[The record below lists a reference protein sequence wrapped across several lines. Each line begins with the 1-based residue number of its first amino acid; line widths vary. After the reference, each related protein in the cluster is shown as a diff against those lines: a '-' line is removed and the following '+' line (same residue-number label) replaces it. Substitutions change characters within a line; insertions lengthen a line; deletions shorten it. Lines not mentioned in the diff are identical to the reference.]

1 MGLAIP
7 EWNGI
12 KKLLALN
19 PSWWTVPLIGLGV
32 LFDAIL
38 PFFYFALCRSREG
51 PRISK
56 RLGILALVAALAL
69 AANLAVDLP
78 QWLKSLP
85 SKTLAPRTV
94 NDASELLVRLSTG
107 ALILLL
113 TTIYRQA
120 SDDVQ
125 PRLLAPKLLRI
136 ATGIAVVALGVWAAF
151 NIIRLPFVPFV
162 FLQLRDQAAAQ
173 YRKPPP
179 PIAPFIVE
187 TVRMVLVQVCV
198 FVAPYIVWRS
208 LSDRRKSDTPLEER
222 MGESL
227 R

>member
-38 PFFYFALCRSREG
+38 PFFYFALCRSSEG

-56 RLGILALVAALAL
+56 RLGMLALVAALAL
-69 AANLAVDLP
+69 TVNLAVDLP

-85 SKTLAPRTV
+85 SKTLAPWTV

-120 SDDVQ
+120 DDAQ

-179 PIAPFIVE
+179 PIAPFVVE
-187 TVRMVLVQVCV
+187 TVRMVLVQVCA

-208 LSDRRKSDTPLEER
+208 LSRGREAGRPLEEHP
-222 MGESL
+222 GE
-227 R
+227 